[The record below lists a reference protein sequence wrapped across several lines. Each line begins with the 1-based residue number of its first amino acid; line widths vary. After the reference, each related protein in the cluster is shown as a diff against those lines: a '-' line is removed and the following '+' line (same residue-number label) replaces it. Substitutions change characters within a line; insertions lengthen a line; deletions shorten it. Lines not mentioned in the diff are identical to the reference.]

1 MDGSE
6 AIITSLSVDLS
17 TCLDEKSGKSESG
30 SGSTTSTSSS
40 SASSSS
46 SKRRRSLRTFSAIV
60 AGDLAESAMDAAEK
74 LGIDVA
80 HRLKELGA
88 GPILQAAKE
97 EVDKGRA
104 ESERRKF
111 EAMQKDAAE
120 TKRKEEE
127 RAKKAEEEGGKI
139 AQAAL

>member
-17 TCLDEKSGKSESG
+17 ACLDEKSGKSESG
-30 SGSTTSTSSS
+30 SGSTTSSSS
-40 SASSSS
+40 SSSSSS

-104 ESERRKF
+104 ESDRRKF

-127 RAKKAEEEGGKI
+127 RAKKAEEEGGNV

>member
-1 MDGSE
+1 MG
-6 AIITSLSVDLS
+6 
-17 TCLDEKSGKSESG
+17 EKSGKSESE
-30 SGSTTSTSSS
+30 SASKDITSSS
-40 SASSSS
+40 SSSS

-60 AGDLAESAMDAAEK
+60 AGDLAESAMDATEK

-80 HRLKELGA
+80 NRLKELGA

-120 TKRKEEE
+120 AKRKEEE
-127 RAKKAEEEGGKI
+127 RAKLAEQGKVVV
-139 AQAAL
+139 QEAL